1 MNAASVW
8 WQKRKADCVNT
19 IFTFMALYTE
29 LHFVQQFKFN
39 SYSTNVYSVSS
50 VNRIKFYVGMN
61 MLQQNLLMVI
71 F

>member
-1 MNAASVW
+1 MLLRMVAEKESRLHN
-8 WQKRKADCVNT
+8 NYLYL
-19 IFTFMALYTE
+19 MALYTE
-29 LHFVQQFKFN
+29 LHFVWQFKFN